1 MSTAYLQV
9 WLIPPVP
16 VVSPAVS
23 AVEFSSQLA
32 ADGFEVHEVAEAR
45 PGALPGLV
53 LAAARLAEVCYRG
66 QLGVY
71 WPSSK
76 PAVVEVTAG
85 FLGVL
90 KTEI

>member
-45 PGALPGLV
+45 PGAFPGLV
-53 LAAARLAEVCYRG
+53 LAAARLTEVSHRG
-66 QLGVY
+66 QLSVDRAT
-71 WPSSK
+71 SK
-76 PAVVEVTAG
+76 PAVV
-85 FLGVL
+85 
-90 KTEI
+90 

>member
-32 ADGFEVHEVAEAR
+32 ADGFEVHEVAEA
-45 PGALPGLV
+45 
-53 LAAARLAEVCYRG
+53 
-66 QLGVY
+66 
-71 WPSSK
+71 
-76 PAVVEVTAG
+76 
-85 FLGVL
+85 
-90 KTEI
+90 